1 MAEMSNEQT
10 PLDNRWWPDHMVIG
24 WFGKKQDADAASRQ
38 VRQDQGDESQVYVL
52 SGPAAAERMSKTQ
65 TGGRNPFKRFARFV
79 WLWHWIDGI
88 RFRELQDTGRRG
100 GYMVVVQAKDDP
112 TADEAARE
120 LANYGGREVTRF
132 SRNEGVDVVGP
143 RHAS

>member
-1 MAEMSNEQT
+1 
-10 PLDNRWWPDHMVIG
+10 MVIG
-24 WFGKKQDADAASRQ
+24 WFEKKKDAEAAVRQ
-38 VRQDQGDESQVYVL
+38 VREDFGDESEVYVL
-52 SGPAAAERMSKTQ
+52 SGPAAAERMARTQ
-65 TGGRNPFKRFARFV
+65 KGGNPFKRFARFL

-88 RFRELQDTGRRG
+88 RFRELEDQGRRG
-100 GYMVVVQAKDDP
+100 GFMVVVQAKDDP

>member
-1 MAEMSNEQT
+1 MADRNIGPT
-10 PLDNRWWPDHMVIG
+10 PIDNPWWPDHLVIG
-24 WFGKKQDADAASRQ
+24 WFGKKSDAEAAVRQ
-38 VRQDQGDESQVYVL
+38 VRADADDTDITVL
-52 SGPAAAERMSKTQ
+52 SGPAAADRMARGQK
-65 TGGRNPFKRFARFV
+65 GGGLWKRFARFV

-88 RFRELQDTGRRG
+88 RFRELEDKGRQG

-112 TADEAARE
+112 TADEIARE

-132 SRNEGVDVVGP
+132 SRNEGVDVVGR